1 MKKLILTF
9 SFLLSSIL
17 IYGAQRSFEQMI
29 TAAKRVVKVAP
40 AATRSG
46 AAQMKM
52 LKQGSQFTVLGYD
65 SGGFAVIANDDRFNA
80 VLAYSDDR
88 FSADNIAPGMQWW
101 MNAVDEALQSK
112 LESGEP
118 AAVGAELRDESLP
131 ESVPVL
137 LSTTWGQETPYNNKI
152 VEISGTNYPTGC
164 VATAMAQLMK
174 YYEYPVTGHG
184 FKGYSIGGNHINV
197 NFAAAPYQWE
207 NMLSSYPLTPG
218 SYSDAQADAVA
229 ELMLHCGVAVDM
241 QYNTDASGA
250 KSNDAAIAMR
260 EYFKYSTDFYMRDI
274 YTTEEWMSIIKRELS
289 NGRPIL
295 YGGFTTQMA
304 GHAFVFDGYDE
315 NNNVHVNWGW
325 NGIGNGYY
333 NVAILDSPSGTY
345 SEMQDMIIAI
355 PEEGGLPYSSQWGI
369 MAELTWISSSGQQ
382 FTTTG
387 KFDVSVSDN
396 LLSFE
401 CSNLINCDIETF
413 TGQLSMFAENINGG
427 QPVQLV
433 TASVNNVEYN
443 NAYPEN
449 AKDYVGTADI
459 SMLAD
464 GTYRVYL
471 ASKATTETE
480 WQPVRSN
487 ESITNNYIL
496 TISNG
501 TAAVTAGEPG
511 WTTGIQGIE
520 AAGTDG
526 DGTVRVYTADGV
538 LVYTSPADSFS
549 IDDVPARGLLI
560 VKNGANTTKIMK

>member
-29 TAAKRVVKVAP
+29 TAAKRVVKVTP

-112 LESGEP
+112 LESGKP

-137 LSTTWGQETPYNNKI
+137 LSTTWGQDTPYNNKI

-197 NFAAAPYQWE
+197 IFDAAPYQWE
-207 NMLSSYPLTPG
+207 NMLSSYTPG
-218 SYSDAQADAVA
+218 GYSDAQAEAVA
-229 ELMLHCGVAVDM
+229 ELMLHCGVAVEMD
-241 QYNTDASGA
+241 YDLSGSGA
-250 KSNDAAIAMR
+250 LSSMAAQAL
-260 EYFKYSTDFYMRDI
+260 ESYFSYSTKFFVRDI
-274 YTTEEWMSIIKRELS
+274 YTESEWMDMVYSELAA
-289 NGRPIL
+289 GRPLL
-295 YGGFTTQMA
+295 YGGNDPVQG
-304 GHAFVFDGYDE
+304 GHAFVIDGYDADGL
-315 NNNVHVNWGW
+315 VHVNWGW
-325 NGIGNGYY
+325 NGSGTAYCDIAILNSGNG
-333 NVAILDSPSGTY
+333 NY
-345 SEMQDMIIAI
+345 SQMQDMIIAHVGTGEFEHTSQFGI
-355 PEEGGLPYSSQWGI
+355 REYVSWDNGTSSTGSFTVSVAGTRLSYSVTNLLNCDAYDFTGDISLL
-369 MAELTWISSSGQQ
+369 AERESDGYITELSSIIDGQTVPSSSGYKQISQ
-382 FTTTG
+382 NI
-387 KFDVSVSDN
+387 VS
-396 LLSFE
+396 L
-401 CSNLINCDIETF
+401 
-413 TGQLSMFAENINGG
+413 
-427 QPVQLV
+427 
-433 TASVNNVEYN
+433 
-443 NAYPEN
+443 
-449 AKDYVGTADI
+449 AD
-459 SMLAD
+459 LAD

-471 ASKATTETE
+471 ASKSTTETE

-520 AAGTDG
+520 AAGADG